1 MTTQQS
7 PLPRPRSG
15 PLTTGPSRA
24 AARAMLRAV
33 GLSESDLTLPQ
44 VAVAS
49 SWNEVTPC
57 NLHLNGLAAAAK
69 EGVRQAGAVP
79 LEFGT
84 IAVSDGISMG
94 TEGMKASL
102 VSREIIADS
111 VELMMHAE
119 QFDALVAVAGCDKS
133 LPGMLMACARVDVP
147 AAFLYGGTILPGH
160 ALGRTL
166 TIQDVFE
173 AVGGHAAGEVS
184 DADLLA
190 VEKAACPG
198 AGSCAGMY
206 TANTMSAC
214 AEALGMTLPGE
225 STAPAVS
232 AERTELAR
240 RTGEVVVAA
249 LAAGLTPR
257 QVMTRAAFLNAAT
270 VVMATAGSTNAVLHL
285 LAIAAEARVEL
296 TLDDFD
302 QVSRRTPVIAS
313 MRPSGMYIMSELD
326 QVGGVPVILRELL
339 SAGLIDGDALTVN
352 GRTIGENVAD
362 APEPDGKVLRPVAE
376 AFKADGGLA
385 VLRGNLVPRGAV
397 VKTPG
402 IETLRFDGRARVF
415 EREEDCFAA
424 VTAGQVAKGDVLVI
438 RNEGP
443 RGGPG
448 MREMLAVT
456 AAIKGAGLGKDV
468 VLVTDGRFSGATFGA
483 CVAHAA
489 PEAWDGGPIA
499 LVRDG
504 DGILLDVPERRLELA
519 VDDAELARRK
529 ADWKRPAPNYSSG
542 AIAKYAALV
551 TGADTGA
558 VCVVPAGSAGRH
570 HTRASWAAW
579 CAAVVPARPAQRQ

>member
-1 MTTQQS
+1 MTSQ
-7 PLPRPRSG
+7 LPRPRSG

-24 AARAMLRAV
+24 PARSMLRAV
-33 GLSESDLTLPQ
+33 GLSEDDLQRPQ
-44 VAVAS
+44 VGVAS

-57 NLHLNGLAAAAK
+57 NVHLNGLATAAK

-111 VELMMHAE
+111 VELMASAE
-119 QFDALVAVAGCDKS
+119 QFDALVTIAGCDKS
-133 LPGMLMACARVDVP
+133 LPGMLMACARLDLP

-160 ALGRTL
+160 ALGRSL

-173 AVGGHAAGEVS
+173 AVGGHAAGDVS

-190 VEKAACPG
+190 IERAACPG

-206 TANTMSAC
+206 TANTMSMC

-225 STAPAVS
+225 ASPPAVS
-232 AERTELAR
+232 AERTDLAR
-240 RTGEVVVAA
+240 RTGEVVVQA
-249 LAAGLTPR
+249 LAAGLRPR
-257 QVMTRAAFLNAAT
+257 QIMTRAAFLNAAT
-270 VVMATAGSTNAVLHL
+270 TVMATAGSTNAVLHL
-285 LAIAAEARVEL
+285 LAIAHEAGVEL

-302 QVSRRTPVIAS
+302 AVSRRTPVIAS
-313 MRPSGMYIMSELD
+313 VRPSGMYVMSELD

-339 SAGLIDGDALTVN
+339 SAGLIDGDAVTVN
-352 GRTIGENVAD
+352 GRTLGQNVAD
-362 APEPDGKVLRPVAE
+362 AFEPDGKVVRPAKDP
-376 AFKADGGLA
+376 FQPDGGLA
-385 VLRGNLVPRGAV
+385 VLRGSLVPNGAV

-415 EREEDCFAA
+415 ECEEDCFAA
-424 VTAGQVAKGDVLVI
+424 VIARQVSQGDVLVI

-456 AAIKGAGLGKDV
+456 AALKGAGLGRDV

-504 DGILLDVPERRLELA
+504 DGIVLDVPQRRLELA
-519 VDDAELARRK
+519 VGDAELQRRR
-529 ADWKRPAPNYSSG
+529 ADWKRPAPNYTSG
-542 AIAKYAALV
+542 AMAKYAALV
-551 TGADTGA
+551 SGADRGA
-558 VCVVPAGSAGRH
+558 VCTVPGA
-570 HTRASWAAW
+570 T
-579 CAAVVPARPAQRQ
+579 

>member
-1 MTTQQS
+1 MTSQ
-7 PLPRPRSG
+7 LPRPRSG
-15 PLTTGPSRA
+15 PLTTGPNRA
-24 AARAMLRAV
+24 PARAMLRAV
-33 GLSESDLTLPQ
+33 GLSEEDLHLPQ
-44 VAVAS
+44 VGVAS

-57 NLHLNGLAAAAK
+57 NVHLNGLATAAK

-111 VELMMHAE
+111 VELMMNAE
-119 QFDALVAVAGCDKS
+119 QFDALVAIAGCDKS
-133 LPGMLMACARVDVP
+133 LPGMLMACARLDLP

-160 ALGRTL
+160 ALGKSL

-173 AVGGHAAGEVS
+173 AVGGHAAGDVS

-190 VEKAACPG
+190 IERAACPG

-206 TANTMSAC
+206 TANTMSMC

-225 STAPAVS
+225 ASPPAVS
-232 AERTELAR
+232 AERTDLAR
-240 RTGEVVVAA
+240 RTGAAVVEA

-257 QVMTRAAFLNAAT
+257 QIMTRAAFLNAAT
-270 VVMATAGSTNAVLHL
+270 MVMATAGSTNAVLHL
-285 LAIAAEARVEL
+285 LAIAHEAGVEL

-302 QVSRRTPVIAS
+302 EVSRRTPVIAS
-313 MRPSGMYIMSELD
+313 VRPSGMYVMSELD

-339 SAGLIDGDALTVN
+339 SAGLLDGDAMTVN
-352 GRTIGENVAD
+352 SKTIAENVGD
-362 APEPDGKVLRPVAE
+362 AFQPDGKVVRPAKDP
-376 AFKADGGLA
+376 FQPDGGLA
-385 VLRGNLVPRGAV
+385 VLRGSLVPNGAV

-415 EREEDCFAA
+415 ECEEDCFAA
-424 VTAGQVAKGDVLVI
+424 VTARQVAKGDVLVI

-456 AAIKGAGLGKDV
+456 AAIKGAGLGRDV

-504 DGILLDVPERRLELA
+504 DGILLDVPQRRLELA
-519 VDDAELARRK
+519 VDDAELQRRR
-529 ADWKRPAPNYSSG
+529 AEWRRPAPNYTSG
-542 AIAKYAALV
+542 AMAKYAALV
-551 TGADTGA
+551 SGADRGA
-558 VCVVPAGSAGRH
+558 VCTVPAAVSAG
-570 HTRASWAAW
+570 T
-579 CAAVVPARPAQRQ
+579 

>member
-1 MTTQQS
+1 MTSQ
-7 PLPRPRSG
+7 LPRPRSG

-24 AARAMLRAV
+24 PARAMLRAV
-33 GLSESDLTLPQ
+33 GLSEDDLQRPQ

-57 NLHLNGLAAAAK
+57 NVHLNGLATAAK

-111 VELMMHAE
+111 VELMMNAE
-119 QFDALVAVAGCDKS
+119 QFDAMVTIAGCDKS
-133 LPGMLMACARVDVP
+133 LPGMLMACARLDLP

-160 ALGRTL
+160 ALGRSL

-184 DADLLA
+184 DEDLLA
-190 VEKAACPG
+190 IERAACPG

-206 TANTMSAC
+206 TANTMSMC

-225 STAPAVS
+225 ASPPAVS
-232 AERTELAR
+232 AERTDLAR
-240 RTGEVVVAA
+240 RTGVAVVGA
-249 LAAGLTPR
+249 LAAGLRPR
-257 QVMTRAAFLNAAT
+257 QIMTRAAFLNAAT
-270 VVMATAGSTNAVLHL
+270 MVMATAGSTNAVLHL
-285 LAIAAEARVEL
+285 LAIAYEAGVEL

-302 QVSRRTPVIAS
+302 AVSRRTPVIAS
-313 MRPSGMYIMSELD
+313 VRPSGLYVMSELD

-339 SAGLIDGDALTVN
+339 SAGLLDGDAMTVN
-352 GRTIGENVAD
+352 GRTLGQNVAD
-362 APEPDGKVLRPVAE
+362 AFEPDGQVVRPAKDP
-376 AFKADGGLA
+376 FQPDGGLA
-385 VLRGNLVPRGAV
+385 VLRGSLVPNGAV

-415 EREEDCFAA
+415 ECEEDCFAA
-424 VTAGQVAKGDVLVI
+424 VTARQVDKGDVLVI

-456 AAIKGAGLGKDV
+456 AAIKGAGLGRDV

-504 DGILLDVPERRLELA
+504 DGIVLDVPQRRLELA
-519 VDDAELARRK
+519 VDDAELQRRR
-529 ADWKRPAPNYSSG
+529 ADWKRPAPAYTSG
-542 AIAKYAALV
+542 AMAKYAALV
-551 TGADTGA
+551 SGADRGA
-558 VCVVPAGSAGRH
+558 VCTVPG
-570 HTRASWAAW
+570 TT
-579 CAAVVPARPAQRQ
+579 

>member
-1 MTTQQS
+1 MS
-7 PLPRPRSG
+7 SNLPRPRSG

-33 GLSESDLTLPQ
+33 GLSEEDLERPQ

-57 NLHLNGLAAAAK
+57 NVHLNGLAAAAK

-94 TEGMKASL
+94 SEGMKASL
-102 VSREIIADS
+102 VSREVIADS
-111 VELMMHAE
+111 VELMVNAE
-119 QFDALVAVAGCDKS
+119 QFDALVTIAGCDKS
-133 LPGMLMACARVDVP
+133 LPGMLMACARLDIP
-147 AAFLYGGTILPGH
+147 SIFLYGGTILPGWVR
-160 ALGRTL
+160 GKSI

-173 AVGGHAAGEVS
+173 AVGEHSAGAMS

-190 VEKAACPG
+190 VERAACPG

-232 AERTELAR
+232 AERTDLAR
-240 RTGEVVVAA
+240 RSGEAVVGA
-249 LAAGLTPR
+249 LAAGLRPR
-257 QVMTRAAFLNAAT
+257 QIMTRAAFLNAAT

-285 LAIAAEARVEL
+285 LAIAREAGVEL
-296 TLDDFD
+296 TMEDFD
-302 QVSRRTPVIAS
+302 EVSRRTPVIAS
-313 MRPSGMYIMSELD
+313 MRPSGLYVMSELD

-339 SAGLIDGDALTVN
+339 SAGLIDGDAVTVN
-352 GRTIGENVAD
+352 GKTLGENVAD
-362 APEPDGKVLRPVAE
+362 AFEPDGKVVRPVKDP
-376 AFKADGGLA
+376 FKPDGGLA
-385 VLRGNLVPRGAV
+385 VLRGNLAPKGAV

-402 IETLRFDGRARVF
+402 IESLRFEGTARVF

-424 VTAGQVAKGDVLVI
+424 VTEGKVSKGDVLVI
-438 RNEGP
+438 RYEGP
-443 RGGPG
+443 KGGPG

-483 CVAHAA
+483 CVAHVA
-489 PEAWDGGPIA
+489 PEAYEGGPIG
-499 LVRDG
+499 LVADG
-504 DGILLDVPERRLELA
+504 DRIVLDVVERRLEVL
-519 VDDAELARRK
+519 VDDAELERRK
-529 ADWKRPAPNYSSG
+529 ADWKRPEPNYTTG
-542 AIAKYAALV
+542 AMAKYAALV
-551 TGADTGA
+551 SGADTGA
-558 VCVVPAGSAGRH
+558 VCTVPGS
-570 HTRASWAAW
+570 
-579 CAAVVPARPAQRQ
+579 

>member
-1 MTTQQS
+1 MTAQ
-7 PLPRPRSG
+7 LPRPRSG

-24 AARAMLRAV
+24 PARAMLRAV
-33 GLSESDLTLPQ
+33 GLSEEDLGRPQ

-57 NLHLNGLAAAAK
+57 NVHLNGLATAAK

-94 TEGMKASL
+94 TEGMKSSL
-102 VSREIIADS
+102 VSREVIADS
-111 VELMMHAE
+111 VELMVNAE
-119 QFDALVAVAGCDKS
+119 RFDALVAIAGCDKS
-133 LPGMLMACARVDVP
+133 LPGMLMACARLDVP

-160 ALGRTL
+160 ALGRSL

-190 VEKAACPG
+190 IERAACRG

-206 TANTMSAC
+206 TANTMSMC

-225 STAPAVS
+225 ASAPAVS
-232 AERTELAR
+232 AGRTDLAR
-240 RTGEVVVAA
+240 RTGTVVVEA
-249 LAAGLTPR
+249 LAAGLRPR
-257 QVMTRAAFLNAAT
+257 QIMTRTAFLNAAT
-270 VVMATAGSTNAVLHL
+270 MVMATAGSTNAVLHL
-285 LAIAAEARVEL
+285 LAIAYEAGVEL

-302 QVSRRTPVIAS
+302 AVSRRTPVIAS
-313 MRPSGMYIMSELD
+313 VRPSGLYVMSELD
-326 QVGGVPVILRELL
+326 QIGGVPVILRELL
-339 SAGLIDGDALTVN
+339 SAGLIEGDAMTVN
-352 GRTIGENVAD
+352 GRTLGQNVAE
-362 APEPDGKVLRPVAE
+362 AFEPDGKIVRAAKDP
-376 AFKADGGLA
+376 FQPDGGLA
-385 VLRGNLVPRGAV
+385 VLRGSLAPNGAV

-415 EREEDCFAA
+415 ECEEDCFAA
-424 VTAGQVAKGDVLVI
+424 VTARQVDKGDVLVI

-456 AAIKGAGLGKDV
+456 AAIKGAGLGRDV

-499 LVRDG
+499 LVRNG

-519 VDDAELARRK
+519 VDDAELERRR
-529 ADWKRPAPNYSSG
+529 AEWKRPAPNYTRG
-542 AIAKYAALV
+542 ALAKYAALV
-551 TGADTGA
+551 SGADRGA
-558 VCVVPAGSAGRH
+558 VCTVPAG
-570 HTRASWAAW
+570 
-579 CAAVVPARPAQRQ
+579 

>member
-1 MTTQQS
+1 MS
-7 PLPRPRSG
+7 SNLPRPRSG

-33 GLSESDLTLPQ
+33 GLSEEDLERPQ

-57 NLHLNGLAAAAK
+57 NVHLNGLAAAAK

-94 TEGMKASL
+94 SEGMKASL
-102 VSREIIADS
+102 VSREVIADS
-111 VELMMHAE
+111 VELMVNAE
-119 QFDALVAVAGCDKS
+119 QFDAMVTIAGCDKS
-133 LPGMLMACARVDVP
+133 LPGMLMACARLDIP
-147 AAFLYGGTILPGH
+147 SIFLYGGTILPGWVR
-160 ALGRTL
+160 GKSI

-173 AVGGHAAGEVS
+173 AVGEHSAGAMS

-190 VEKAACPG
+190 VERAACPG

-232 AERTELAR
+232 AERTDLAR
-240 RTGEVVVAA
+240 RSGEAVVGA
-249 LAAGLTPR
+249 LAAGLRPR
-257 QVMTRAAFLNAAT
+257 QIMTRAAFLNAAT

-285 LAIAAEARVEL
+285 LAIAREAGVEL
-296 TLDDFD
+296 TMEDFD
-302 QVSRRTPVIAS
+302 EVSRRTPVIAS
-313 MRPSGMYIMSELD
+313 MRPSGLYVMSELD
-326 QVGGVPVILRELL
+326 QVGGVPVILKELL
-339 SAGLIDGDALTVN
+339 SAGLIDGDAVTVN
-352 GRTIGENVAD
+352 GKTLGENVAD
-362 APEPDGKVLRPVAE
+362 AFEPDGKVVRPVKDP
-376 AFKADGGLA
+376 FKPDGGLA
-385 VLRGNLVPRGAV
+385 VLRGNLAPKGAV

-402 IETLRFDGRARVF
+402 IESLRFEGTARVF

-424 VTAGQVAKGDVLVI
+424 VTEGKVSKGDVLVI
-438 RNEGP
+438 RYEGP
-443 RGGPG
+443 KGGPG

-483 CVAHAA
+483 CVAHVA
-489 PEAWDGGPIA
+489 PEAYEGGPIG
-499 LVRDG
+499 LVADG
-504 DGILLDVPERRLELA
+504 DRIVLDVVERRLEVL
-519 VDDAELARRK
+519 VDDAELERRK
-529 ADWKRPAPNYSSG
+529 ADGKRPEPNYTTG
-542 AIAKYAALV
+542 AMAKYAALV
-551 TGADTGA
+551 SGADTGA
-558 VCVVPAGSAGRH
+558 VCTVPGS
-570 HTRASWAAW
+570 
-579 CAAVVPARPAQRQ
+579 

>member
-1 MTTQQS
+1 VTGSGPGTGGAGAA
-7 PLPRPRSG
+7 LPRPRSG

-24 AARAMLRAV
+24 PARAMLRAV
-33 GLSESDLTLPQ
+33 GLSEDDLGKPQ

-111 VELMMHAE
+111 VELMVTAE

-133 LPGMLMACARVDVP
+133 LPGMLMACARLDVP

-160 ALGRTL
+160 ALGRSL

-190 VEKAACPG
+190 VERAACPG

-225 STAPAVS
+225 SSAPAVS
-232 AERTELAR
+232 AERTDLAR
-240 RTGEVVVAA
+240 RTGAAVVAA
-249 LAAGLTPR
+249 LAAGLRPR
-257 QVMTRAAFLNAAT
+257 QILSRAAFLNAAT

-285 LAIAAEARVEL
+285 LAIAREARVPL

-302 QVSRRTPVIAS
+302 AVSRRTPVIAS
-313 MRPSGMYIMSELD
+313 MRPAGRFIMSELD
-326 QVGGVPVILRELL
+326 QAGGVPVILRELL
-339 SAGLIDGDALTVN
+339 SAGLIDGDTLTVN
-352 GRTIGENVAD
+352 GRTLAQNVSD
-362 APEPDGKVLRPVAE
+362 APAADGQVVRPVKDP
-376 AFKADGGLA
+376 FQPDGGLA
-385 VLRGNLVPRGAV
+385 VLRGSLVPSGAV

-402 IETLRFDGRARVF
+402 IEALRFEGRARVF

-424 VTAGQVAKGDVLVI
+424 VTAGRVSRGDVLII
-438 RNEGP
+438 RYEGP
-443 RGGPG
+443 KGGPG

-456 AAIKGAGLGKDV
+456 AAIKGAGLGQDV
-468 VLVTDGRFSGATFGA
+468 ALVTDGRFSGATFGA
-483 CVAHAA
+483 CVGHAA

-499 LVRDG
+499 LVADG
-504 DGILLDVPERRLELA
+504 DGIVLDIGQRRLDLL
-519 VDDAELARRK
+519 VDDAELARRR
-529 ADWKRPAPNYSSG
+529 AAWQRPPPNITSG

-551 TGADTGA
+551 SGADTGA
-558 VCVVPAGSAGRH
+558 VCGPGA
-570 HTRASWAAW
+570 
-579 CAAVVPARPAQRQ
+579 

>member
-1 MTTQQS
+1 MTSQ
-7 PLPRPRSG
+7 LPRPRSG

-24 AARAMLRAV
+24 PARSMLRAV
-33 GLSESDLTLPQ
+33 GLSEDDLQRPQ
-44 VAVAS
+44 VGVAS

-57 NLHLNGLAAAAK
+57 NVHLNGLATAAK

-111 VELMMHAE
+111 VELMMNAE
-119 QFDALVAVAGCDKS
+119 QFDALVAIAGCDKS
-133 LPGMLMACARVDVP
+133 LPGMLMACARLDLP

-160 ALGRTL
+160 ALGRSL

-190 VEKAACPG
+190 IERAACPG

-206 TANTMSAC
+206 TANTMSMC

-225 STAPAVS
+225 ASPPAVS
-232 AERTELAR
+232 AERTDLAR
-240 RTGEVVVAA
+240 RTGVVVVEA
-249 LAAGLTPR
+249 LAAGLRPR
-257 QVMTRAAFLNAAT
+257 QIMTRAAFLNAAT

-285 LAIAAEARVEL
+285 LAIAYEAGVEL

-302 QVSRRTPVIAS
+302 AVSRRTPVIAS
-313 MRPSGMYIMSELD
+313 VRPTGLYVMSELD

-339 SAGLIDGDALTVN
+339 SAGLVDGDAMTVN
-352 GRTIGENVAD
+352 GKTLGQNVAD
-362 APEPDGKVLRPVAE
+362 AFEPDGEVVRPAKDP
-376 AFKADGGLA
+376 FQPDGGLA
-385 VLRGNLVPRGAV
+385 VLRGSLVPNGAV

-415 EREEDCFAA
+415 ESEEDCFAA
-424 VTAGQVAKGDVLVI
+424 VTARQVGRGDVLVI

-443 RGGPG
+443 KGGPG

-456 AAIKGAGLGKDV
+456 AAIKGAGLGRDV

-504 DGILLDVPERRLELA
+504 DGIVLDVPQRRLELA
-519 VDDAELARRK
+519 VDDAELQRRR
-529 ADWKRPAPNYSSG
+529 ADWKRPAPNYTSG
-542 AIAKYAALV
+542 AMAKYAALV
-551 TGADTGA
+551 SGADRGA
-558 VCVVPAGSAGRH
+558 VCTVPG
-570 HTRASWAAW
+570 TT
-579 CAAVVPARPAQRQ
+579 

>member
-1 MTTQQS
+1 MTSQ
-7 PLPRPRSG
+7 LPRPRSG

-24 AARAMLRAV
+24 PARAMLRAV
-33 GLSESDLTLPQ
+33 GLSEEDLHRPQ

-57 NLHLNGLAAAAK
+57 NVHLNGLATAAK

-111 VELMMHAE
+111 VELMMQAE
-119 QFDALVAVAGCDKS
+119 QFDAMVTIAGCDKS
-133 LPGMLMACARVDVP
+133 LPGMLMACARLDLP

-160 ALGRTL
+160 ALGRSL

-190 VEKAACPG
+190 IERAACPG

-206 TANTMSAC
+206 TANTMSMC

-225 STAPAVS
+225 ASPPAVS
-232 AERTELAR
+232 AERTDLAR
-240 RTGEVVVAA
+240 RTGEAVVHA
-249 LAAGLTPR
+249 LAGGLRPR
-257 QVMTRAAFLNAAT
+257 QIMSRAAFLNAAT
-270 VVMATAGSTNAVLHL
+270 MVMATAGSTNAVLHL
-285 LAIAAEARVEL
+285 LAIAHEAGVEL

-313 MRPSGMYIMSELD
+313 VRPSGLYVMSELD

-339 SAGLIDGDALTVN
+339 SAGLIDGDAMTVN
-352 GRTIGENVAD
+352 GRTLGENVAD
-362 APEPDGKVLRPVAE
+362 AFQPDGKVVRPAKDP
-376 AFKADGGLA
+376 FQPDGGLA
-385 VLRGNLVPRGAV
+385 VLRGSLVPKGAV

-415 EREEDCFAA
+415 ECEEDCFAA
-424 VTAGQVAKGDVLVI
+424 VTARQVAKGDVLVI

-456 AAIKGAGLGKDV
+456 AAIKGAGLGRDV

-504 DGILLDVPERRLELA
+504 DGILLDLPERRLELA
-519 VDDAELARRK
+519 VDDAELERRR
-529 ADWKRPAPNYSSG
+529 AEWKRRAPNYTSG
-542 AIAKYAALV
+542 AMAKYAALV
-551 TGADTGA
+551 SGADTGA
-558 VCVVPAGSAGRH
+558 VCTVSPDPA
-570 HTRASWAAW
+570 
-579 CAAVVPARPAQRQ
+579 

>member
-1 MTTQQS
+1 MTSQ
-7 PLPRPRSG
+7 LPRPRSG
-15 PLTTGPSRA
+15 PLTTGPNRA
-24 AARAMLRAV
+24 PARAMLRAV
-33 GLSESDLTLPQ
+33 GLSEEDLQLPQ
-44 VAVAS
+44 VGVAS

-57 NLHLNGLAAAAK
+57 NVHLNGLATAAK

-111 VELMMHAE
+111 VELMMNAE
-119 QFDALVAVAGCDKS
+119 QFDALVAIAGCDKS
-133 LPGMLMACARVDVP
+133 LPGMLMACARLDLP

-160 ALGRTL
+160 ALGKSL

-173 AVGGHAAGEVS
+173 AVGGHAAGDVS

-190 VEKAACPG
+190 IERAACPG

-206 TANTMSAC
+206 TANTMSMC

-225 STAPAVS
+225 ASPPAVS

-240 RTGEVVVAA
+240 RTGAAVVGA

-257 QVMTRAAFLNAAT
+257 QIMTRAAFLNAAT
-270 VVMATAGSTNAVLHL
+270 MVMATAGSTNAVLHL
-285 LAIAAEARVEL
+285 LAIAHEAGVEL

-302 QVSRRTPVIAS
+302 EVSRRTPVIAS
-313 MRPSGMYIMSELD
+313 VRPSGMYVMSELD

-339 SAGLIDGDALTVN
+339 SAGLIDGDAMTVN
-352 GRTIGENVAD
+352 GKTIGQNVAD
-362 APEPDGKVLRPVAE
+362 AFQPDGKVVRPAKDP
-376 AFKADGGLA
+376 FQPDGGLA
-385 VLRGNLVPRGAV
+385 VLRGSLVPNGAV

-402 IETLRFDGRARVF
+402 IETVRFDGRARVF
-415 EREEDCFAA
+415 ECEEDCFAA
-424 VTAGQVAKGDVLVI
+424 VTARQVAKGDVLVI

-443 RGGPG
+443 KGGPG

-456 AAIKGAGLGKDV
+456 AAIKGAGLGRDV

-483 CVAHAA
+483 CVGHAA

-504 DGILLDVPERRLELA
+504 DGILLDVPGRRLELA
-519 VDDAELARRK
+519 VDDAELERRR
-529 ADWKRPAPNYSSG
+529 AEWKRPAPNYTSG
-542 AIAKYAALV
+542 AMAKYAALV
-551 TGADTGA
+551 SGADQGA
-558 VCVVPAGSAGRH
+558 VCTVPAAVSASR
-570 HTRASWAAW
+570 
-579 CAAVVPARPAQRQ
+579 